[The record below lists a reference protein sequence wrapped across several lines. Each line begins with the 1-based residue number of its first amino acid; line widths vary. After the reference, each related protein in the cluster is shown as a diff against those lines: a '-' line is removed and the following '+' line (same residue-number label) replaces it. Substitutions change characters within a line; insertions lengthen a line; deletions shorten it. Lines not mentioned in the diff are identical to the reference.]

1 MDIMKMLKQMSKEMM
16 KFLKKIHNLKL
27 KEKLLLGGLFALF
40 YVVVDYCFRGT
51 RGGYNVPKPYSLTE
65 YFAPF
70 SANKTMGA
78 VDALPQNKPSG
89 QSGDNMKLVMYSM
102 STCGHC
108 KQAKPEFKKLMGKN
122 LPNCDCEV
130 KEDAQNDPE
139 WKKIQGFPTFKM
151 HKSNGEVEVYGEDKS
166 KCLNGQCKRDA
177 PSLEYFV
184 SECGKA

>member
-1 MDIMKMLKQMSKEMM
+1 MDIMKMLKQMIKEMM
-16 KFLKKIHNLKL
+16 SFLKKINNMKL
-27 KEKLLLGGLFALF
+27 KEKVILVGLFALF
-40 YVVVDYCFRGT
+40 YVVVDYCYRVA
-51 RGGYNVPKPYSLTE
+51 RGGYGVPKSYSLTE
-65 YFAPF
+65 SFSPF

-78 VDALPQNKPSG
+78 VDTPKE
-89 QSGDNMKLVMYSM
+89 QSGGKMKLVMYSM

-108 KQAKPEFKKLMGKN
+108 KQSKPEFKKLMGKK

-177 PSLEYFV
+177 LSLEHFV

>member
-1 MDIMKMLKQMSKEMM
+1 MDIMKMMKKLLGEVK
-16 KFLKKIHNLKL
+16 KFLLKL
-27 KEKLLLGGLFALF
+27 NNMKMKEKLFLVVLFVLCYF
-40 YVVVDYCFRGT
+40 TINMVVKQCRLME
-51 RGGYNVPKPYSLTE
+51 R
-65 YFAPF
+65 FAPIGDSKVNTPTGADP
-70 SANKTMGA
+70 SANTH
-78 VDALPQNKPSG
+78 
-89 QSGDNMKLVMYSM
+89 KLVMYSM

-108 KQAKPEFKKLMGKN
+108 KQSKPEFKKLMGKK

-139 WKKIQGFPTFKM
+139 WKKIQGFPTFNM

-177 PSLEYFV
+177 LSLEHFV

>member
-1 MDIMKMLKQMSKEMM
+1 MQRTKDD
-16 KFLKKIHNLKL
+16 LKL
-27 KEKLLLGGLFALF
+27 SKDEEDRLTKAFKE
-40 YVVVDYCFRGT
+40 
-51 RGGYNVPKPYSLTE
+51 
-65 YFAPF
+65 
-70 SANKTMGA
+70 
-78 VDALPQNKPSG
+78 
-89 QSGDNMKLVMYSM
+89 
-102 STCGHC
+102 
-108 KQAKPEFKKLMGKN
+108 PEFKKLMGKK

-177 PSLEYFV
+177 LSLEHFV

>member
-1 MDIMKMLKQMSKEMM
+1 MDIMKMLKQMIKEMM
-16 KFLKKIHNLKL
+16 SFLKKINNMKL
-27 KEKLLLGGLFALF
+27 KEKVILVGLFALF
-40 YVVVDYCFRGT
+40 YVVV
-51 RGGYNVPKPYSLTE
+51 NVLLKQSRLTE
-65 YFAPF
+65 RFSPF
-70 SANKTMGA
+70 SANKTMGP
-78 VDALPQNKPSG
+78 VDALPQHKPKE
-89 QSGDNMKLVMYSM
+89 QSGGKMKLVMYSM

-108 KQAKPEFKKLMGKN
+108 KQSKPEFKKLMGKK

-177 PSLEYFV
+177 LSLEHFV